1 MIMVLLEP
9 TLQGQQENHRLFMT
23 PLKDFYSKLGQVWDT
38 LPSFP
43 TPSTSWERKILTL
56 HSDGQGTGCD
66 NYTIL
71 KNRSYY
77 RQLFRQLLKPHLI
90 FRSHYYFQ
98 PLLAS
103 FSFFLNFID
112 VQVIYNVVVISA
124 IQGDLVIHIYIDI
137 YTFSYSFPLW
147 FITGY

>member
-23 PLKDFYSKLGQVWDT
+23 PLEDFYSKLGQVWDT
-38 LPSFP
+38 LTSFP
-43 TPSTSWERKILTL
+43 TPSTSWEKQILTL

-77 RQLFRQLLKPHLI
+77 RQLFRQPLKPHLI
-90 FRSHYYFQ
+90 WGSHYYFQ
-98 PLLAS
+98 PLLVS
-103 FSFFLNFID
+103 FSFFFNFID
-112 VQVIYNVVVISA
+112 VQLIYNVVVISA
-124 IQGDLVIHIYIDI
+124 IQRDSVIHIYIDI